1 MGTASRRVA
10 VGRTLLAVIPRL
22 VLLLL
27 LLTGSALADDRG
39 DPAKPA
45 PDRPEEAPEGQDPK
59 PEEPRPKPEE
69 PDKPKP
75 KMRGEVE
82 WWTLDVGLERA
93 KKERRALILVYA
105 GAQPDAFWE
114 EISERV
120 IANNKKTLEHYIAIE
135 VPRPVPR
142 AGIEILGG
150 LQEEPVVAVG
160 DFRGTILKRWDEK
173 APPPGN
179 FRSNIR
185 KVLARNQQLA
195 AYFKKVEDQIA
206 KSRYALKQKKYRECV
221 QLFLETEKMELPPGS
236 ELVQTRTE
244 LRGEIDEVIDERRK
258 KGQELEDKDDLVGAI
273 NEYEK
278 IMNEFPLPDV
288 REELRKRVRD
298 LWAKLR
304 GYGG

>member
-10 VGRTLLAVIPRL
+10 VGRILLAVLPL
-22 VLLLL
+22 PLLLL
-27 LLTGSALADDRG
+27 LLPASATAGERG
-39 DPAKPA
+39 DPPNLATA
-45 PDRPEEAPEGQDPK
+45 GQDPK
-59 PEEPRPKPEE
+59 PDDPRPKPEE
-69 PDKPKP
+69 PAKPKP
-75 KMRGEVE
+75 KVRGEVE

-93 KKERRALILVYA
+93 KKERRALIFVYA

-120 IANNKKTLEHYIAIE
+120 IGNNKKTLEHYVAIE

-150 LQEEPVVAVG
+150 LQEESVVAIG
-160 DFRGTILKRWDEK
+160 DFRGTILKRWDGE
-173 APPPGN
+173 APGPGN

-185 KVLARNQQLA
+185 KVLTRNQQLA
-195 AYFKKVEDQIA
+195 IYFKKVEDQIA

-221 QLFLETEKMELPPGS
+221 QLFLETEKMELPAGS
-236 ELVQTRTE
+236 ELVQARTD
-244 LRGEIDEVIDERRK
+244 LRGEIDEVVDERRK